1 MVDDSSRHADGLLRM
16 LVPGSRVAG
25 YLLESQIGAGGMA
38 VVFRARDER
47 LSRMVALKVLAPG
60 LAADDAFR
68 QRFIRESRAA
78 AAVDDPHIIPVYEAG
93 GSGGVLF
100 IAMRLVIG
108 GDLRTVMLRE
118 GPLPAERAAALLSPV
133 ASALDAA
140 HSAGLVHRDV
150 KPANV
155 LVDARPGRPEH
166 VYLSDFGLSK
176 RAAAAAGL
184 TGSGQFMGTAEYAA
198 PEQINGR
205 PVNGKA
211 DQYALAC
218 VAFEALTGAAPYARP
233 EPMAVLWAHLSEPPP
248 SLATRRPDLPG
259 GVDRIMAR
267 ALAKE
272 PHHRYD
278 SCLEFID
285 ELRSALGLAPYVAAT
300 SSGPRAQMKVAG
312 QDVTPQTT
320 AAVPADTPAG
330 GDITGRATDP
340 RRGRHSSG
348 ESAQPDRS
356 RRRRIGLAALAVVVL
371 AGVGAFA
378 AATHGNFGHHPSAP
392 SLGGAQPGGAGS
404 QVGGLAVTFS
414 RIAALTDPASTGV
427 NAASFSPDGKM
438 LATAD
443 QNGSTYLWD
452 VASHSRL
459 AALTDPSSDGV
470 HSVAFSPSGRNLA
483 TADHNDSTYV
493 WNVAGRGLTA
503 TLGGPGI
510 GQVDAA
516 AYSPH
521 GKTLATADM
530 DGSTYLW
537 GPGGSVIATLPDPGA
552 HTVYGVA
559 FSPSGQTLATADI
572 DGSAYLWNTATD
584 SRIATLV
591 GPSGLGMYG
600 IAFSPDGKI
609 LATADQDGN
618 TYLWSVAKRH
628 RIRTLT
634 DPGSNPTVSSV
645 AFSPNGKI
653 LATADLN
660 GGAYLWDVAT
670 GQRIATLSGPSPD
683 SNVEMSSIAFS
694 PNGKILAA
702 ANQDGVTSLWRV
714 TVAASRP

>member
-1 MVDDSSRHADGLLRM
+1 MADDSSRHADGLLRM
-16 LVPGSRVAG
+16 LAPGSRVAG

-93 GSGGVLF
+93 ESGGVLF
-100 IAMRLVIG
+100 IAMRLVVG
-108 GDLRTVMLRE
+108 GDLRSVMLRE
-118 GPLPAERAAALLSPV
+118 GPLPADRAAALLSPV

-218 VAFEALTGAAPYARP
+218 VVFEALTGAAPFARP

-248 SLATRRPDLPG
+248 SLAMRRPDLPG

-272 PHHRYD
+272 PHHRYE

-285 ELRSALGLAPYVAAT
+285 ELRAALGLAPYVAAT

-320 AAVPADTPAG
+320 AAVPAGTQVGA
-330 GDITGRATDP
+330 DITGRPTDP

-371 AGVGAFA
+371 AAVGAVA
-378 AATHGNFGHHPSAP
+378 AATHGSFGHHPSGV
-392 SLGGAQPGGAGS
+392 SQGAGQSGAGS
-404 QVGGLAVTFS
+404 QAGGLAVTAR
-414 RIAALTDPASTGV
+414 RIASLTDPASTGV
-427 NAASFSPDGKM
+427 NAASFSPDGQM

-452 VASHSRL
+452 VATHGRL
-459 AALTDPSSDGV
+459 AALLDPSSDGV
-470 HSVAFSPSGRNLA
+470 HSVAFSSNGKNLA

-493 WNVAGRGLTA
+493 WNVAGRALMA

-521 GKTLATADM
+521 SKTLATADAH
-530 DGSTYLW
+530 GSTYLW
-537 GPGGSVIATLPDPGA
+537 GPGGSIIATLPDPRASTVFDVAFSPSGKTLA
-552 HTVYGVA
+552 TADTDGRTYLWNTGTDRRIATLAGPSGLGVYGVA
-559 FSPSGQTLATADI
+559 FSP
-572 DGSAYLWNTATD
+572 N
-584 SRIATLV
+584 
-591 GPSGLGMYG
+591 
-600 IAFSPDGKI
+600 GKI
-609 LATADQDGN
+609 LATADQDGSA
-618 TYLWSVAKRH
+618 YLWNVAKRR

-670 GQRIATLSGPSPD
+670 GQRLATLSGPSPD
-683 SNVEMSSIAFS
+683 SNVEMSSVAFS

-702 ANQDGVTSLWRV
+702 ANQAGVTYLWRIV
-714 TVAASRP
+714 TGGSRR

>member
-1 MVDDSSRHADGLLRM
+1 MTDDSSRHADGLLRM
-16 LVPGSRVAG
+16 LAPGSRVAG

-47 LSRMVALKVLAPG
+47 LSRMVALKILAPG

-93 GSGGVLF
+93 ESGGVLF
-100 IAMRLVIG
+100 IAMRLVVG
-108 GDLRTVMLRE
+108 GDLRSVMLRE
-118 GPLPAERAAALLSPV
+118 GPLPADRAAALLSPV

-233 EPMAVLWAHLSEPPP
+233 EPMAVLWAHLSEPAP
-248 SLATRRPDLPG
+248 SLAMRRPDLPG

-272 PHHRYD
+272 PHHRYE

-285 ELRSALGLAPYVAAT
+285 ELRAALGLAPYVAAT

-312 QDVTPQTT
+312 RDITPQTT
-320 AAVPADTPAG
+320 AAVPADTPVGADLAG
-330 GDITGRATDP
+330 LPTDP

-371 AGVGAFA
+371 AAVGAVA
-378 AATHGNFGHHPSAP
+378 AATHGSFGHHPSAT
-392 SLGGAQPGGAGS
+392 QPGGAADQNIRVRHIATLPDPGS
-404 QVGGLAVTFS
+404 LGVDGVTFS
-414 RIAALTDPASTGV
+414 PSGTVLVTADHNGRIYLWNVAARSR
-427 NAASFSPDGKM
+427 AASLPDPGSDGVASAAFSPDGRVLATGDLDGSVYMWNVLTRHLTATQTGPGFEAVESVAYSPRGKT
-438 LATAD
+438 LATGDYDGSAYLWERGGSPIALTTPGANNSVYGVAFSPNGQTVATAD
-443 QNGSTYLWD
+443 VDGSTYLWD
-452 VASHSRL
+452 VATQNRIVTLSG
-459 AALTDPSSDGV
+459 PSSY
-470 HSVAFSPSGRNLA
+470 A
-483 TADHNDSTYV
+483 
-493 WNVAGRGLTA
+493 
-503 TLGGPGI
+503 
-510 GQVDAA
+510 
-516 AYSPH
+516 
-521 GKTLATADM
+521 
-530 DGSTYLW
+530 
-537 GPGGSVIATLPDPGA
+537 
-552 HTVYGVA
+552 
-559 FSPSGQTLATADI
+559 
-572 DGSAYLWNTATD
+572 
-584 SRIATLV
+584 
-591 GPSGLGMYG
+591 MYG
-600 IAFSPDGKI
+600 
-609 LATADQDGN
+609 
-618 TYLWSVAKRH
+618 
-628 RIRTLT
+628 
-634 DPGSNPTVSSV
+634 V

-653 LATADLN
+653 LATADLDGSAYLWSVADHSRISTLTTPGSNN
-660 GGAYLWDVAT
+660 GVSSVAFSRNGKLLATGDQNGSAYLWDVAT
-670 GQRIATLSGPSPD
+670 GRRIATLPTPGP
-683 SNVEMSSIAFS
+683 NSSVSSVAFS
-694 PNGKILAA
+694 PDGKILAT
-702 ANQDGVTSLWRV
+702 ANQDGTTSLWSITAV
-714 TVAASRP
+714 ASRS

>member
-1 MVDDSSRHADGLLRM
+1 MVDDSSRHAEGLLRM
-16 LVPGSRVAG
+16 LAPGSRVAG

-47 LSRMVALKVLAPG
+47 LGRMVALKVLAPG

-93 GSGGVLF
+93 ESGGVLF
-100 IAMRLVIG
+100 IAMRLVVG
-108 GDLRTVMLRE
+108 GDMRSVMLRE

-140 HSAGLVHRDV
+140 HGAGLVHRDV

-176 RAAAAAGL
+176 RAAAAVGL

-205 PVNGKA
+205 PVDGQA

-218 VAFEALTGAAPYARP
+218 VVFEALTGSAPFARP

-248 SLATRRPDLPG
+248 SLAMQRPDLSG
-259 GVDRIMAR
+259 GVDRILSR

-272 PHHRYD
+272 PHHRYE

-285 ELRSALGLAPYVAAT
+285 ELRAAFGLAPYEAT
-300 SSGPRAQMKVAG
+300 ASSGPRSQMKTAG
-312 QDVTPQTT
+312 QDVTPEST
-320 AAVPADTPAG
+320 AAVPGKETDPADGTARP
-330 GDITGRATDP
+330 TDP

-356 RRRRIGLAALAVVVL
+356 RSRRVGLVALAIVVL
-371 AGVGAFA
+371 AAIGAVA
-378 AATHGNFGHHPSAP
+378 AATHGSFGHHPSAA
-392 SLGGAQPGGAGS
+392 SQGAAQPGGAGS
-404 QVGGLAVTFS
+404 QAASLAVTVN
-414 RIAALTDPASTGV
+414 RVGALTDPASTGV
-427 NAASFSPDGKM
+427 NAAAFSPNGR
-438 LATAD
+438 LIATAD
-443 QNGSTYLWD
+443 QNGSTYLWN
-452 VASHSRL
+452 VATHSRIG
-459 AALTDPSSDGV
+459 AMTDPSSNGV
-470 HSVAFSPSGRNLA
+470 HSVAFSPNGRILA
-483 TADHNDSTYV
+483 TADHNDSTYL
-493 WNVAGRGLTA
+493 WTVATRGIMA
-503 TLGGPGI
+503 TLSGPGFE
-510 GQVDAA
+510 GVDSA

-521 GKTLATADM
+521 GRTLATADM

-537 GPGGSVIATLPDPGA
+537 GPGGSVTATLSDPGA
-552 HTVYGVA
+552 NNVFGVA
-559 FSPSGQTLATADI
+559 FSPSGQTIATADT
-572 DGSAYLWNTATD
+572 DGSTYLWSTATD
-584 SRIATLV
+584 LRIGALA
-591 GPSGLGMYG
+591 GPSGLAVYG
-600 IAFSPDGKI
+600 VAFSPDGKI
-609 LATADQDGN
+609 LAAADQDGS
-618 TYLWSVAKRH
+618 TYLWNVANHR
-628 RIRTLT
+628 RIRTMS

-645 AFSPNGKI
+645 AFSPDGKI

-670 GQRIATLSGPSPD
+670 GRRIAILSNPNAQG
-683 SNVEMSSIAFS
+683 NMSSVAFS

-702 ANQDGVTSLWRV
+702 ANQDGTTSLWRV
-714 TVAASRP
+714 TVAAARA

>member
-1 MVDDSSRHADGLLRM
+1 MTDDSSRHADGLLRM
-16 LVPGSRVAG
+16 LAPGSRVAG

-93 GSGGVLF
+93 ESGGVLF
-100 IAMRLVIG
+100 IAMRLVVG
-108 GDLRTVMLRE
+108 GDLRSVMLRE
-118 GPLPAERAAALLSPV
+118 GPLPADRAAALLSPV

-205 PVNGKA
+205 PVDGQA

-248 SLATRRPDLPG
+248 SLAMRRPDLPRP
-259 GVDRIMAR
+259 VDRIMAR

-272 PHHRYD
+272 PHQRYE

-285 ELRSALGLAPYVAAT
+285 ELRAALGLAPYVAAT
-300 SSGPRAQMKVAG
+300 SSGPRTQMKVAG

-320 AAVPADTPAG
+320 AAVAADTPVGA
-330 GDITGRATDP
+330 DVTGRPTDP

-356 RRRRIGLAALAVVVL
+356 RRRRIGLAVLAVVVL
-371 AGVGAFA
+371 AAVGAVA
-378 AATHGNFGHHPSAP
+378 AATHGSFGHHPSAA
-392 SLGGAQPGGAGS
+392 SQGAAQPGGGGS
-404 QVGGLAVTFS
+404 QAGIAVTVS
-414 RIAALTDPASTGV
+414 RIGALTDPGSTGV
-427 NAASFSPDGKM
+427 NAAAFSPSGRM

-443 QNGSTYLWD
+443 QNGSTYLWN
-452 VASHSRL
+452 VAAHSRL

-470 HSVAFSPSGRNLA
+470 HSVAFSPNGKNLA
-483 TADHNDSTYV
+483 TADHNDSTYL
-493 WNVAGRGLTA
+493 WNVAGRDLTA

-521 GKTLATADM
+521 GKMLATADM

-537 GPGGSVIATLPDPGA
+537 GPGGSIIATLPDPGA
-552 HTVYGVA
+552 SNVYGVA
-559 FSPSGQTLATADI
+559 FSPNGQTLATADI
-572 DGSAYLWNTATD
+572 DGSTYLWNTATD
-584 SRIATLV
+584 GRIATLA
-591 GPSGLGMYG
+591 GPSALGVYG
-600 IAFSPDGKI
+600 VAFSPNGKI

-618 TYLWSVAKRH
+618 TYLWDVASRR
-628 RIRTLT
+628 RIATLT

-645 AFSPNGKI
+645 AFSPDGKI

-660 GGAYLWDVAT
+660 GGSYLWDVAT
-670 GQRIATLSGPSPD
+670 GHRVATLSGPSPD
-683 SNVEMSSIAFS
+683 SNVEMSSVAFS
-694 PNGKILAA
+694 PNGKIIAA

-714 TVAASRP
+714 TVAASRT

>member
-1 MVDDSSRHADGLLRM
+1 MTDDSSRHADGLLRM
-16 LVPGSRVAG
+16 LAPGSRVAG

-47 LSRMVALKVLAPG
+47 LSRMVALKILAPG

-93 GSGGVLF
+93 ESGGVLF
-100 IAMRLVIG
+100 IAMRLVVG
-108 GDLRTVMLRE
+108 GDLRSVMLRE
-118 GPLPAERAAALLSPV
+118 GPLPADRAAALLSPV

-248 SLATRRPDLPG
+248 SLAMRRPDLPG

-272 PHHRYD
+272 PHHRYE

-285 ELRSALGLAPYVAAT
+285 ELRAALGLAPYVAAT

-312 QDVTPQTT
+312 QDITPQTT
-320 AAVPADTPAG
+320 AAVPADTPVGA
-330 GDITGRATDP
+330 DITGRPTDP

-371 AGVGAFA
+371 AAVGAVA
-378 AATHGNFGHHPSAP
+378 AATHGSFGHHPSAT
-392 SLGGAQPGGAGS
+392 QPGGAADQNVRVRHIATLPDPGS
-404 QVGGLAVTFS
+404 LGVDGVTFS
-414 RIAALTDPASTGV
+414 PSGTVLV
-427 NAASFSPDGKM
+427 
-438 LATAD
+438 TAD
-443 QNGSTYLWD
+443 HNGRIYLWD
-452 VASHSRL
+452 VAARSR
-459 AALTDPSSDGV
+459 AASLPDPGSDGV
-470 HSVAFSPSGRNLA
+470 ASAAFSPDGRVLA
-483 TADHNDSTYV
+483 TGDLDGSDYM
-493 WNVAGRGLTA
+493 WNVLTRHLTA
-503 TLGGPGI
+503 TQTGPGFEA
-510 GQVDAA
+510 VESV

-521 GKTLATADM
+521 GKTLATATM
-530 DGSTYLW
+530 TGAPTCG
-537 GPGGSVIATLPDPGA
+537 GPGAAPSHPDR
-552 HTVYGVA
+552 
-559 FSPSGQTLATADI
+559 SPAPTTRCTASR
-572 DGSAYLWNTATD
+572 SARTA
-584 SRIATLV
+584 R
-591 GPSGLGMYG
+591 PWR
-600 IAFSPDGKI
+600 PP
-609 LATADQDGN
+609 
-618 TYLWSVAKRH
+618 
-628 RIRTLT
+628 TLT
-634 DPGSNPTVSSV
+634 AAPTCGTSPHKTASS
-645 AFSPNGKI
+645 
-653 LATADLN
+653 L
-660 GGAYLWDVAT
+660 
-670 GQRIATLSGPSPD
+670 
-683 SNVEMSSIAFS
+683 
-694 PNGKILAA
+694 
-702 ANQDGVTSLWRV
+702 
-714 TVAASRP
+714 

>member
-1 MVDDSSRHADGLLRM
+1 MADDSSRHADGLLRM
-16 LVPGSRVAG
+16 LAPGSRVAG

-93 GSGGVLF
+93 ESGGVLF
-100 IAMRLVIG
+100 IAMRLVVG
-108 GDLRTVMLRE
+108 GDLRSVMLRE
-118 GPLPAERAAALLSPV
+118 GPLPADRAAALLSPV

-205 PVNGKA
+205 PVDGQA

-248 SLATRRPDLPG
+248 SLAMRRPDLPRR
-259 GVDRIMAR
+259 VDRIMAR

-272 PHHRYD
+272 PHQRYE

-285 ELRSALGLAPYVAAT
+285 ELRAALGLAPYVAAT
-300 SSGPRAQMKVAG
+300 SSGPRAQMEVAG

-320 AAVPADTPAG
+320 AAVAADTPVGA
-330 GDITGRATDP
+330 DITGRPTDP

-371 AGVGAFA
+371 AAVGAVA
-378 AATHGNFGHHPSAP
+378 AATHGSFGHHPSAA
-392 SLGGAQPGGAGS
+392 SQGAAQPGGAGS
-404 QVGGLAVTFS
+404 QAAGIAVTVS
-414 RIAALTDPASTGV
+414 RIAALTDPGSTGV
-427 NAASFSPDGKM
+427 NAAAFSPSGQM

-459 AALTDPSSDGV
+459 AALTDPSSNGV
-470 HSVAFSPSGRNLA
+470 HSVAFSPNGRNLA
-483 TADHNDSTYV
+483 TADHNDSTYL
-493 WNVAGRGLTA
+493 WNIADRGLTA

-521 GKTLATADM
+521 GKMLATADM

-537 GPGGSVIATLPDPGA
+537 GPGGSVIATLADPGA
-552 HTVYGVA
+552 SNVYGVA

-572 DGSAYLWNTATD
+572 DGSTYLWSMATD
-584 SRIATLV
+584 GRIATLA

-600 IAFSPDGKI
+600 VAFSPSGKI

-618 TYLWSVAKRH
+618 TYLWDVASH
-628 RIRTLT
+628 RRIATLI

-645 AFSPNGKI
+645 AFSPDGKI

-670 GQRIATLSGPSPD
+670 GTRIAALSRPSTD
-683 SNVEMSSIAFS
+683 SNVEMSSVAFS
-694 PNGKILAA
+694 PNGKIIAA

-714 TVAASRP
+714 TLSASRA

>member
-1 MVDDSSRHADGLLRM
+1 
-16 LVPGSRVAG
+16 
-25 YLLESQIGAGGMA
+25 
-38 VVFRARDER
+38 
-47 LSRMVALKVLAPG
+47 
-60 LAADDAFR
+60 
-68 QRFIRESRAA
+68 
-78 AAVDDPHIIPVYEAG
+78 
-93 GSGGVLF
+93 
-100 IAMRLVIG
+100 
-108 GDLRTVMLRE
+108 
-118 GPLPAERAAALLSPV
+118 
-133 ASALDAA
+133 LDAA
-140 HSAGLVHRDV
+140 HGAGLVHRDV

-176 RAAAAAGL
+176 RAAMAAGL

-205 PVNGKA
+205 PVDGQA

-248 SLATRRPDLPG
+248 SLAMRRPDLPG

-267 ALAKE
+267 AMAKE
-272 PHHRYD
+272 PHHRYE
-278 SCLEFID
+278 SCLEFTD
-285 ELRSALGLAPYVAAT
+285 ELRAALGLAPYVATA
-300 SSGPRAQMKVAG
+300 SSGPRTQMKVAG

-320 AAVPADTPAG
+320 AAVPADTPVGA
-330 GDITGRATDP
+330 DVTGRPTDP

-348 ESAQPDRS
+348 ESDQPGRS
-356 RRRRIGLAALAVVVL
+356 SRRRIGLAALAVVVL
-371 AGVGAFA
+371 AAVGAVV
-378 AATHGNFGHHPSAP
+378 AATHGSFGHHPSAA
-392 SLGGAQPGGAGS
+392 SQGAAQSGGAGS
-404 QVGGLAVTFS
+404 QTGGLAATVR
-414 RIAALTDPASTGV
+414 RIAALTDPESTGV
-427 NAASFSPDGKM
+427 NAAAFSPDGRM

-443 QNGSTYLWD
+443 QNGSTYLWN
-452 VASHSRL
+452 VADHSRL
-459 AALTDPSSDGV
+459 AALPDPSSDGV

-493 WNVAGRGLTA
+493 WNVAGRDLMA

-521 GKTLATADM
+521 GKMLATADM

-537 GPGGSVIATLPDPGA
+537 GPGGSIIATLPDPGA
-552 HTVYGVA
+552 STVFDVA
-559 FSPSGQTLATADI
+559 FSPGGQALATADI
-572 DGSAYLWNTATD
+572 DGRTYLWSTATD
-584 SRIATLV
+584 LRIATLA
-591 GPSGLGMYG
+591 GSSGLAMYG
-600 IAFSPDGKI
+600 VAFSPDGTI

-618 TYLWSVAKRH
+618 TYLWSVAKRR
-628 RIRTLT
+628 RIRTLP

-645 AFSPNGKI
+645 AFSPDGKI

-670 GQRIATLSGPSPD
+670 GHRIATLSGPSPD
-683 SNVEMSSIAFS
+683 SNVEMSSVAFS
-694 PNGKILAA
+694 PNGKIIAA

-714 TVAASRP
+714 TVTASRT

>member
-1 MVDDSSRHADGLLRM
+1 
-16 LVPGSRVAG
+16 VAG

-47 LSRMVALKVLAPG
+47 LGRMVALKILAPG

-93 GSGGVLF
+93 ESGGVLF
-100 IAMRLVIG
+100 IAMRLVVG
-108 GDLRTVMLRE
+108 GDLRSVMHRE

-140 HSAGLVHRDV
+140 HGAGLVHRDV

-218 VAFEALTGAAPYARP
+218 VAFEALTGAAPFARP
-233 EPMAVLWAHLSEPPP
+233 EPMGVLWAHLSEPPP
-248 SLATRRPDLPG
+248 SLAMRRPDLPR
-259 GVDRIMAR
+259 GVDRILAK

-278 SCLEFID
+278 SCLDFID
-285 ELRSALGLAPYVAAT
+285 ELRAAFGLAPYVTTAT
-300 SSGPRAQMKVAG
+300 SGPRTQMEVAG
-312 QDVTPQTT
+312 RDVTPETT
-320 AAVPADTPAG
+320 AAVPADTPVGA
-330 GDITGRATDP
+330 DVTGRPTDP

-371 AGVGAFA
+371 AAVGAVA
-378 AATHGNFGHHPSAP
+378 AATHGNFGHHPSAA
-392 SLGGAQPGGAGS
+392 GQGAAPPGGAGS
-404 QVGGLAVTFS
+404 QGAAVAVTVS
-414 RIAALTDPASTGV
+414 RIAALTDPGSTGV
-427 NAASFSPDGKM
+427 NGAAFSPSGQM

-452 VASHSRL
+452 VATHSRL
-459 AALTDPSSDGV
+459 GAVTDPSSNGV
-470 HSVAFSPSGRNLA
+470 HSVVFSPNGRTLA
-483 TADHNDSTYV
+483 AADHNDSAYV
-493 WNVAGRGLTA
+493 WDVATRGLSK
-503 TLGGPGI
+503 TLTGPNI
-510 GQVDAA
+510 GEVDSV

-537 GPGGSVIATLPDPGA
+537 GPGGDVTATLTDPGANTVFGVAFSPGGQTLATADVDGSTYLWNAATGGHIATLAGPSGFG
-552 HTVYGVA
+552 VYGVA
-559 FSPSGQTLATADI
+559 FSP
-572 DGSAYLWNTATD
+572 N
-584 SRIATLV
+584 
-591 GPSGLGMYG
+591 
-600 IAFSPDGKI
+600 GKI
-609 LATADQDGN
+609 LASGDQDGD
-618 TYLWSVAKRH
+618 TYLWNVAGRR
-628 RIRTLT
+628 RIMTLA
-634 DPGSNPTVSSV
+634 DPGSNPAVSSV

-653 LATADLN
+653 LATADLD

-670 GQRIATLSGPSPD
+670 GRRIATVSSPSPN
-683 SNVEMSSIAFS
+683 SNVNMSSVAFS
-694 PNGKILAA
+694 PNGKILAT
-702 ANQDGVTSLWRV
+702 ANLNGVTSLWRV
-714 TVAASRP
+714 TMTASRA